1 MAEILLTPETLRS
14 EASRLDSARINQ
26 QNVLQAIDRVVAR
39 INDGW
44 EGKSQAA
51 FRTAYADK
59 RRLYVEFAN
68 DMQKFSKFLRDY
80 AAEMESLD
88 AGSSGRVFG

>member
-1 MAEILLTPETLRS
+1 MAEILLTPETLRN

-44 EGKSQAA
+44 EGKSQSA
-51 FRTAYADK
+51 FRVAYNEK

-68 DMQKFSKFLRDY
+68 DMVKFSQFLRDY
-80 AAEMESLD
+80 AATMENVD
-88 AGSSGRVFG
+88 ASNSGRVFG